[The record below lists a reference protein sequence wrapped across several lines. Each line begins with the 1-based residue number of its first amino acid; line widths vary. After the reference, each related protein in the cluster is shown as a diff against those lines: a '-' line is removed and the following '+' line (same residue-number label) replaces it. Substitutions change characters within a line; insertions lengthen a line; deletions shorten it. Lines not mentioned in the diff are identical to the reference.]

1 MIYSITGVD
10 PKFENL
16 RAKILITPNFKDEKN
31 VMMFKMTYDI
41 TLSIIILIIF
51 FSSLFDSFYWFFFFF
66 GINYINV
73 SITTTQ
79 FLSFLTTSHES
90 HTSSGVHGSYI
101 LCRAKK
107 TKKINPVNSLE

>member
-1 MIYSITGVD
+1 MIYSITSVD

-16 RAKILITPNFKDEKN
+16 RAKILITPSFKDEKN

-51 FSSLFDSFYWFFFFF
+51 FSSLFDSFYWFFFL

-101 LCRAKK
+101 LCQAKK

>member
-51 FSSLFDSFYWFFFFF
+51 FSSLFDSFYWLFFIFYFL
-66 GINYINV
+66 G
-73 SITTTQ
+73 SITSM
-79 FLSFLTTSHES
+79 F
-90 HTSSGVHGSYI
+90 
-101 LCRAKK
+101 
-107 TKKINPVNSLE
+107 P

>member
-10 PKFENL
+10 LKFENL
-16 RAKILITPNFKDEKN
+16 GAKILITPNFKDEKN

>member
-10 PKFENL
+10 LKFENL
-16 RAKILITPNFKDEKN
+16 GAKILITPNFKDEKN

-51 FSSLFDSFYWFFFFF
+51 FSSFFDSFYWFFFFL